1 LKEDI
6 DEIAGK
12 NNRLFGDFMEQ
23 MQKVD
28 GKYED
33 CGKRM
38 QQQEE
43 FFQENKERYQDCL
56 ATSEQLVVQLSTQ
69 ETITEGKISQVR
81 AEIDR
86 LDTRINAKDK

>member
-1 LKEDI
+1 LKDDI
-6 DEIAGK
+6 DKIAGK

-23 MQKVD
+23 MQEVD

-33 CGKRM
+33 FGKRM
-38 QQQEE
+38 QEQQE

-56 ATSEQLVVQLSTQ
+56 AKSEQLVVQLSTQ
-69 ETITEGKISQVR
+69 DTIVDGKISQVR

>member
-1 LKEDI
+1 MKEDI

-28 GKYED
+28 KKYED

-56 ATSEQLVVQLSTQ
+56 AKSEQLVVQLSTQ

>member
-1 LKEDI
+1 MKDDI
-6 DEIAGK
+6 DKIAGK

-28 GKYED
+28 KKYED

-56 ATSEQLVVQLSTQ
+56 AKSEQLVVQLSTQ
-69 ETITEGKISQVR
+69 EAITEGKLSQVR

>member
-1 LKEDI
+1 MKDDI
-6 DEIAGK
+6 DKIAGK

>member
-1 LKEDI
+1 MKEDI